1 MRGER
6 VIVRSFGDRP
16 LVRRVWAAD
25 EHSVYISA
33 EGEYQKL
40 SRGEEAL
47 LPVGFPR
54 EDVFRFDP
62 AIAAE
67 VERDEDRMTD
77 WGRLIQWKGHAPAGH
92 QEEAPDA

>member
-1 MRGER
+1 MRGDK
-6 VIVRSFGDRP
+6 VIVRSFGGRP

-25 EHSVYISA
+25 EHGVYISA

-47 LPVGFPR
+47 SPVGFPR

-62 AIAAE
+62 EIAAVAE
-67 VERDEDRMTD
+67 HDGATLMD
-77 WGRLIQWKGHAPAGH
+77 WGGLDHWEGYV
-92 QEEAPDA
+92 

>member
-1 MRGER
+1 MRGDK

-25 EHSVYISA
+25 EEGVYISA

-47 LPVGFPR
+47 SPVGFPR

-62 AIAAE
+62 EIAATAE
-67 VERDEDRMTD
+67 HEDAALMD
-77 WGRLIQWKGHAPAGH
+77 WGRLVQWEGYV
-92 QEEAPDA
+92 